1 MVPELAWPGQIAPRP
16 RWPGARQTPASSS
29 FYPLLFAFGRI
40 PKLSPICCRNP
51 KPSPS
56 SKHQFFNPLLFAF
69 GRIPKLSP
77 ICCRNPKPS
86 QSTKHQIFNPPLLA
100 FGRIPKLSPICCK
113 NPKPFRSTKH
123 QFYNAPLFAF
133 GRIPKLSPICCKNP
147 KNLPKQQT
155 PILQP
160 STICLRANSETLAE
174 FRNSRR
180 FAAKILD
187 PPKEPSIDHTS

>member
-16 RWPGARQTPASSS
+16 RWPGARQTPASSL

-77 ICCRNPKPS
+77 ICCR
-86 QSTKHQIFNPPLLA
+86 
-100 FGRIPKLSPICCK
+100 